1 VDVEG
6 VERGRTDDFGRRVD
20 GEGGEGETSGRGKG
34 AEVSVAEHV
43 PSPDGAIKG
52 GCEEDV
58 ASFGILGCSH
68 SRAVFSK
75 GSNVKAGIDIPDFD
89 VAIARACNDPIRF
102 R

>member
-6 VERGRTDDFGRRVD
+6 VERGCTDDFGGRVD

-68 SRAVFSK
+68 SRAVFSE
-75 GSNVKAGIDIPDFD
+75 GSNVEARIDIPDFD

>member
-1 VDVEG
+1 MNVEG
-6 VERGRTDDFGRRVD
+6 VERRCTDDFGGWVD

-43 PSPDGAIKG
+43 PSPDRAIKG
-52 GCEEDV
+52 RCEEDV
-58 ASFGILGCSH
+58 ASFRILGCSH

-75 GSNVKAGIDIPDFD
+75 GSNVKAGTDIPDFD
-89 VAIARACNDPIRF
+89 VAIARPCNDPIRF